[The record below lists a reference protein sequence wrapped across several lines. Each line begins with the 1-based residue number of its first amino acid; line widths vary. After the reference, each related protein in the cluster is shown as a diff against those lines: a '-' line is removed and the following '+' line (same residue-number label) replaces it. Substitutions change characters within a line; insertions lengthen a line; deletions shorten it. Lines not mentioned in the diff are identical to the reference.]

1 MTHSFSR
8 RLRIPSFL
16 LAAAMAAM
24 TLGCGGSANTSKET
38 DKAGANAEAP
48 KLDACQ
54 LFTYED
60 AEAIAG
66 ESLASMASTLDEA
79 QGRNPGECI
88 YNSGTIEQPVI
99 LSLLIRPH
107 RSPESA
113 KRVLEG
119 GRSTFSAI
127 SGGKV
132 QDVPGLGD
140 GALWVGGRIQQLHI
154 LRGETVLVITVQS
167 ADGTD
172 QLENARQLAGKILS
186 RMGKA

>member
-1 MTHSFSR
+1 MTHSFNR

-16 LAAAMAAM
+16 MAATM
-24 TLGCGGSANTSKET
+24 TATTLGCGGSADT
-38 DKAGANAEAP
+38 DKADAKAEAP

-60 AEAIAG
+60 AQAIAG
-66 ESLASMASTLDEA
+66 ESLAAMASTLDEA

-88 YNSGTIEQPVI
+88 YNSGTIEQPRI
-99 LSLLIRPH
+99 LSLLIRHH

-113 KRVLEG
+113 KGVLEG
-119 GRSTFSAI
+119 GRSAFASM
-127 SGGKV
+127 SGGQV
-132 QDVPGLGD
+132 QDVPNLGD
-140 GALWVGGRIQQLHI
+140 GALWVGGRLQQLHV
-154 LRGETVLVITVQS
+154 LRGETELVITVQS

-172 QLENARQLAGKILS
+172 QLQNARQLAGKILS

>member
-1 MTHSFSR
+1 MNQALNR
-8 RLRIPSFL
+8 RLRIPLFL
-16 LAAAMAAM
+16 VAVIA
-24 TLGCGGSANTSKET
+24 LGCGGSANPSKET
-38 DKAGANAEAP
+38 DKADAKAEAP

-66 ESLASMASTLDEA
+66 ESLAAMASTLDEA
-79 QGRNPGECI
+79 QGRNLGECI
-88 YNSGTIEQPVI
+88 YNSGTIEQPRI

-113 KRVLEG
+113 QRVLEG
-119 GRSTFSAI
+119 GRSTFASMT
-127 SGGKV
+127 GGQV

-140 GALWVGGRIQQLHI
+140 GALWVGGRIQQLHV
-154 LRGETVLVITVQS
+154 LRGETELVITVQS

-186 RMGKA
+186 RLQSPSIQ

>member
-1 MTHSFSR
+1 MTYSFSR

-16 LAAAMAAM
+16 LAVAIAS
-24 TLGCGGSANTSKET
+24 GCGGSADTNKT
-38 DKAGANAEAP
+38 GAKAEAP

-60 AEAIAG
+60 TEAIAG
-66 ESLASMASTLDEA
+66 ESLAAMASTLDEA

-88 YNSGTIEQPVI
+88 YNAGTIEQPRI

-119 GRSTFSAI
+119 GRSTFSAMT
-127 SGGKV
+127 GGQV

-140 GALWVGGRIQQLHI
+140 GALWVGGRIQQLHV
-154 LRGETVLVITVQS
+154 LHGETELVITVQS
-167 ADGTD
+167 GDGKD

-186 RMGKA
+186 KLQSPSIQ